1 MSDDQD
7 RATTQQEFW
16 AGAASGSSRKMLA
29 RAQRWLEG
37 PRPSRIMV
45 NYQTMLNGRDSRWRD
60 YDLFIDP
67 GAYSMFAPPENGG
80 QGLAEYPESTELYL
94 QAIGTLQPTCYAWR
108 DYVCEDDVREFH
120 DWSVREQQ
128 QRTLEAHIEC
138 AELHDILDISAE
150 PVAVVQG
157 WEPEDYQQ
165 HAQQLR
171 DHDLV
176 TDRVGIGTM
185 CGRDD
190 VEVCEEI
197 VAAVREVLPDVELHA
212 FGWTSGVTTAS
223 SSSARSLRRT
233 RWPTATATSGQR
245 GGPGGSIS
253 SSSTWTTAP
262 PGTTPSVVPSISPMR
277 TEIVASPHWRGSRER
292 VRPRLSPLRRSGRR
306 ARPLGLE
313 RSTTCRRKRGASPAR
328 RR

>member
-212 FGWTSGVTTAS
+212 FGLDKRCYDSEFIIGEITSTDSLAYCYRYQRPAGWSRWEYIFKLYLDHRAAWDDAVGGTEYQSHENRDRGQS
-223 SSSARSLRRT
+223 S
-233 RWPTATATSGQR
+233 
-245 GGPGGSIS
+245 
-253 SSSTWTTAP
+253 
-262 PGTTPSVVPSISPMR
+262 
-277 TEIVASPHWRGSRER
+277 
-292 VRPRLSPLRRSGRR
+292 
-306 ARPLGLE
+306 LE
-313 RSTTCRRKRGASPAR
+313 GFA
-328 RR
+328 